1 MTTMRSIDHLA
12 IIMDGNGRWAMRKN
26 LPRHVGHAAGADAA
40 MELVEAC
47 LERGISILTL
57 YALSVENMSRDEKE
71 VDFIKNLFTKKMIE
85 KKESLIKNK
94 VRVRVIGERALM
106 GERVRSTIEEIERS
120 TAHNTKLQL
129 NIAFNYSGRWHIEEA
144 VKATVGSRHTSVKG
158 AVDAF
163 HHHMTAEITSDPDL
177 LIRTGGET
185 RLSNFMLWHLAYTEL
200 LFVDIHWPDFK
211 TLQLDEALA
220 AYKKRDRRF
229 GQVVKAEAI

>member
-1 MTTMRSIDHLA
+1 MTTIRSIDHLA
-12 IIMDGNGRWAMRKN
+12 IIMDGNGRWATRKN

-47 LERGISILTL
+47 LERNISTLTL

-85 KKESLIKNK
+85 KKDSLIKNK
-94 VRVRVIGERALM
+94 VRVRVVGERSLM
-106 GERVRSTIEEIERS
+106 GEHVRSTIDEIERS
-120 TAHNTKLQL
+120 TASNTRLQL

-144 VKATVGSRHTSVKG
+144 LRATILESHSSVQS
-158 AVDAF
+158 ATAAF
-163 HHHMTAEITSDPDL
+163 RHHMTAEITSEPDL

-200 LFVDIHWPDFK
+200 LFMEIHWPDFK
-211 TLQLDEALA
+211 TEQLDEALKV
-220 AYKKRDRRF
+220 YKMRDRRF
-229 GQVVKAEAI
+229 GQVEKTELI